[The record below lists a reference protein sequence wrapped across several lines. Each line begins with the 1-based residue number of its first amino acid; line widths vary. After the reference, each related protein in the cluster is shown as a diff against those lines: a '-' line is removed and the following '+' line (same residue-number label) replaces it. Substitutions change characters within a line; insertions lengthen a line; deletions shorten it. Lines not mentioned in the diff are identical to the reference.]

1 MEINQKSGEIHT
13 FILIFL
19 NLADPSLI
27 VVTISAGYTWAH
39 NNVSY
44 FSQYHEGRE
53 IGYWFMIC
61 AIAGG
66 SVGVF
71 IGKHTVLCT

>member
-1 MEINQKSGEIHT
+1 MVSNMQH
-13 FILIFL
+13 
-19 NLADPSLI
+19 
-27 VVTISAGYTWAH
+27 VSAGYTWAH

-44 FSQYHEGRE
+44 FNHYHQGRE

-61 AIAGG
+61 AIVGG

-71 IGKHTVLCT
+71 VGEQC

>member
-1 MEINQKSGEIHT
+1 MPLFYPAAATSPHLLTQS
-13 FILIFL
+13 FF
-19 NLADPSLI
+19 P
-27 VVTISAGYTWAH
+27 AGYTWAH

-44 FSQYHEGRE
+44 FSQYHQGRE

-71 IGKHTVLCT
+71 VGEPG

>member
-1 MEINQKSGEIHT
+1 MI
-13 FILIFL
+13 
-19 NLADPSLI
+19 
-27 VVTISAGYTWAH
+27 VTILAGYSWAH

-44 FSQYHEGRE
+44 FSQYHQGRE

-71 IGKHTVLCT
+71 VGELG